1 MIKRI
6 RSSLTVSFFFI
17 PIVSYNT
24 IAQDM
29 NLNIMQE
36 LTEDETIEANREVEN
51 IWSEPWKVNHNINK
65 AANRLPIKIA
75 WATWIMNRNTIMNY
89 LVYVVKFLSQLWL
102 VVWFWFI
109 MYAWYKY
116 ILSVF
121 EWWKTARSTL
131 KNAIIWIIV
140 VIFSYAIIKILTSI
154 VGLS

>member
-51 IWSEPWKVNHNINK
+51 IWSEP
-65 AANRLPIKIA
+65 
-75 WATWIMNRNTIMNY
+75 
-89 LVYVVKFLSQLWL
+89 
-102 VVWFWFI
+102 
-109 MYAWYKY
+109 
-116 ILSVF
+116 
-121 EWWKTARSTL
+121 
-131 KNAIIWIIV
+131 
-140 VIFSYAIIKILTSI
+140 
-154 VGLS
+154 